1 MMVWLVAQLAREY
14 MHENNVSPA
23 KVRKNVVA
31 LRKRLSSFIRGDTKD
46 VDGDPEMKDWE
57 KNPVY
62 QLE

>member
-1 MMVWLVAQLAREY
+1 M
-14 MHENNVSPA
+14 
-23 KVRKNVVA
+23 RKNVVA
-31 LRKRLSSFIRGDTKD
+31 HRKRLSSFIRGDTKD